1 MSWALPAPHFL
12 TSSQTLVWN
21 EIDRLW
27 MFLSTHKIA
36 GPRMNNRIKNL
47 DTICS
52 SAQKFITCHLKP
64 RILQKHSIPECKNF
78 KQVPEWRRTH
88 QCLFSKHP
96 CYRQDRSYGR
106 QVFQGFERFAPF
118 SPNCYKNKA
127 IPFQHR
133 ECLTYWNIF
142 LIKFAIYTQTWNVS
156 FTFMWMSFGA
166 FETWKKHLFR
176 SDNSGIHRSW
186 VLCPITQSQ
195 GNRKCLFICP
205 HTHTCITIHQG
216 VRNKSAA

>member
-36 GPRMNNRIKNL
+36 GPGMNNQIKNL

-64 RILQKHSIPECKNF
+64 MILQKHSISECKNF

-118 SPNCYKNKA
+118 SPNCYKANPLSTLWMFE
-127 IPFQHR
+127 IL
-133 ECLTYWNIF
+133 EYF
-142 LIKFAIYTQTWNVS
+142 LIKFAAYPISKFQFFVNV
-156 FTFMWMSFGA
+156 FWCFG
-166 FETWKKHLFR
+166 KKLLFAR
-176 SDNSGIHRSW
+176 DNSGFHRSW

-205 HTHTCITIHQG
+205 HTNTCITIHQG
-216 VRNKSAA
+216 ERNKSAA